1 MIIKNE
7 EKKVVEKSKHN
18 KITKQK
24 LNIHPDFFLSY
35 NI

>member
-18 KITKQK
+18 KITK